1 MKITEIEVTNF
12 IRQAEAGRFK
22 PNWRHVFQHYGW
34 ELLGQ
39 GREGHVALHP
49 EKNYAFKT
57 WPSSSHYTDFVA
69 FVRRHNNPHFPR
81 FYRDS
86 KRIPGTSFNY
96 IAMEKLE
103 PLQDN
108 ELILGYFP
116 EMLWFTV
123 ELLKRNEWS
132 EQSGA
137 ILHQLL
143 VLFPGMVLPNLV
155 PNSQF
160 YKPDLA
166 KAVWERVKEPPQAW
180 KTAVEDLDS
189 WVDKNSFSYDLFD
202 FNFMLRGTTLVFVDP
217 VH

>member
-1 MKITEIEVTNF
+1 
-12 IRQAEAGRFK
+12 
-22 PNWRHVFQHYGW
+22 
-34 ELLGQ
+34 
-39 GREGHVALHP
+39 
-49 EKNYAFKT
+49 
-57 WPSSSHYTDFVA
+57 
-69 FVRRHNNPHFPR
+69 
-81 FYRDS
+81 
-86 KRIPGTSFNY
+86 
-96 IAMEKLE
+96 
-103 PLQDN
+103 
-108 ELILGYFP
+108 
-116 EMLWFTV
+116 V

-189 WVDKNSFSYDLFD
+189 WVDKNGFSYDLFD